1 MLPQPRTP
9 AMVVLLL
16 ALAGC
21 TASPDATPD
30 RTRAARP
37 APPGGGLTLTG
48 ELKSPVDAILRW
60 KGDEPG
66 AAGRV
71 LEFATEPTGP
81 YTVLEFLAPGR
92 TEYEHPDLMPHTPF
106 FYRLRPYS
114 GPASAPVE
122 VTLPPGE
129 PTAEDQEDDH
139 TWTAPR
145 TVDGPP
151 ADTHPVV
158 DAPAGGETSA
168 GGSTQPADAAA
179 PGDLRATVMHAAG
192 IGFTWTD
199 HAEDEDGFLLE
210 TRPSGSETYRPVAV
224 LDPDINSFGLITL
237 PDEKTAS
244 YRVRAFVYG
253 EQSNIVHLETGAGG
267 R

>member
-1 MLPQPRTP
+1 MLPQPRTS

-16 ALAGC
+16 VLAGC
-21 TASPDATPD
+21 TASPDVTPD

-37 APPGGGLTLTG
+37 APPGGGLVLTG
-48 ELKSPVDAILRW
+48 ELKSPVDAVLRW

-145 TVDGPP
+145 TVDGPK

-158 DAPAGGETSA
+158 DATAGGRS
-168 GGSTQPADAAA
+168 PAAEPSEAAA

-192 IGFTWTD
+192 IRFTWTD

-210 TRPSGSETYRPVAV
+210 TRPPGSGTYRPVAV

-253 EQSNIVHLETGAGG
+253 EQSNIVQLETGAGS

>member
-1 MLPQPRTP
+1 MLPRPRP
-9 AMVVLLL
+9 AALVVLVL

-21 TASPDATPD
+21 TASPGAAPD

-37 APPGGGLTLTG
+37 APHASGPVLTG
-48 ELKSPVDAILRW
+48 KLDSPVDVTLRW
-60 KGDEPG
+60 TGDEPG

-71 LEFATEPTGP
+71 LEFATESTGP

-92 TEYEHPDLMPHTPF
+92 TDFEHPDLMPHTPF
-106 FYRLRPYS
+106 FYRLRPYF

-129 PTAEDQEDDH
+129 PTAKDQEDDH

-145 TVDGPP
+145 TLDGPP
-151 ADTHPVV
+151 VTTHPVV
-158 DAPAGGETSA
+158 DTPGGTLSA
-168 GGSTQPADAAA
+168 GRTRAVDAAA

-192 IGFTWTD
+192 IRFTWTD
-199 HAEDEDGFLLE
+199 HAGDEDGFLLE
-210 TRPSGSETYRPVAV
+210 ARPSGSGTYHPVAV

-237 PDEKTAS
+237 PEEKRAS

-253 EQSNIVHLETGAGG
+253 EQSNVVRLETGSDGG
-267 R
+267 